1 MRTDIDTIITPGR
14 DREPMAMADAGT
26 ITKTDGT
33 NGGVLVKL
41 RPDVDYAGVFGAEFL
56 FVVTDGG
63 VVPMRMAKTTRRGD
77 RAATVELANI
87 CTADQAAPLV
97 GCKIRSEAAAALG
110 QEDDEDMDEEPT
122 LVGYAVLTE
131 EDGTVGEIEAID
143 DSVAANPLFIVRR
156 TDGTELMLP
165 AADDFVMSLDD
176 DAKTITLRLPK
187 GLLNLDEAE
196 EA

>member
-14 DREPMAMADAGT
+14 DQEPTALADAGT

-41 RPDVDYAGVFGAEFL
+41 RPGVDYADFFEAEFL
-56 FVVTDGG
+56 FVVADGG

-87 CTADQAAPLV
+87 CTAEQAAPLV
-97 GCKIRSEAAAALG
+97 GCKIRAEAAPE
-110 QEDDEDMDEEPT
+110 QEDDDEDEEPT
-122 LVGYAVLTE
+122 LAGYAVLTE
-131 EDGTVGEIEAID
+131 EDGTVGEIVAID

-165 AADDFVMSLDD
+165 AADDFVVSLDD
-176 DAKTITLRLPK
+176 EAKTITLRLPK

>member
-14 DREPMAMADAGT
+14 DQEPTALADAGT

-41 RPDVDYAGVFGAEFL
+41 RPGVDYADFFEAEFL
-56 FVVTDGG
+56 FVVADGG
-63 VVPMRMAKTTRRGD
+63 VVPMRTAKTTRRGD

-87 CTADQAAPLV
+87 CTAEQAAPLV
-97 GCKIRSEAAAALG
+97 GCKIRAEAAPE
-110 QEDDEDMDEEPT
+110 QEDDDEDEEPT
-122 LVGYAVLTE
+122 LAGYAVLTE
-131 EDGTVGEIEAID
+131 EDGTVGEIVAID

-165 AADDFVMSLDD
+165 AADDFVVSLDD
-176 DAKTITLRLPK
+176 EAKTITLRLPK

>member
-14 DREPMAMADAGT
+14 AQEPTAMADAGT

-41 RPDVDYAGVFGAEFL
+41 RPDVDYADVFGAEFL
-56 FVVTDGG
+56 FVVADGG
-63 VVPMRMAKTTRRGD
+63 TVPMRMAKATRRGD

-87 CTADQAAPLV
+87 STADQAAPLV
-97 GCKIRSEAAAALG
+97 GCKIRAEAAAAP
-110 QEDDEDMDEEPT
+110 EHEDEDGEPT
-122 LVGYAVLTE
+122 LAGYTVLTE
-131 EDGTVGEIEAID
+131 EDGTVGEIEGID

-165 AADDFVMSLDD
+165 AADDFVVSLDD

-187 GLLNLDEAE
+187 GLLDLDEAE

>member
-14 DREPMAMADAGT
+14 DQEPTALADAGT

-41 RPDVDYAGVFGAEFL
+41 RPGVDYADVFEAEFL
-56 FVVTDGG
+56 FVVADGG

-87 CTADQAAPLV
+87 CTAEQAAPLV
-97 GCKIRSEAAAALG
+97 GCKIRAEAAPE
-110 QEDDEDMDEEPT
+110 QEDEDEEPT
-122 LVGYAVLTE
+122 LAGYAVLTE
-131 EDGTVGEIEAID
+131 EDGTVGEIVAID

-165 AADDFVMSLDD
+165 AADDFVVSLDD
-176 DAKTITLRLPK
+176 EAKTITLRLPK

>member
-14 DREPMAMADAGT
+14 AQEPTAMADAGT

-41 RPDVDYAGVFGAEFL
+41 RPDVDYSDVFGQEFL
-56 FVVTDGG
+56 FVVADGG

-87 CTADQAAPLV
+87 STADQATPLV
-97 GCKIRSEAAAALG
+97 GCKIRAEAAAAQE
-110 QEDDEDMDEEPT
+110 QEDEEEDEEPT
-122 LVGYAVLTE
+122 LVGYTVLTE
-131 EDGTVGEIEAID
+131 EDGTVGEIEDID

-165 AADDFVMSLDD
+165 AADDFVVSLDD
-176 DAKTITLRLPK
+176 AAKSITLRLPK
-187 GLLNLDEAE
+187 GLLDLSEAE

>member
-14 DREPMAMADAGT
+14 DQEPTALAEAGT
-26 ITKTDGT
+26 ITKVDGT

-41 RPDVDYAGVFGAEFL
+41 RPDVDYADVFEAEFL
-56 FVVTDGG
+56 FVVADGG

-87 CTADQAAPLV
+87 CTAEQAAPLV
-97 GCKIRSEAAAALG
+97 GCKIRAEAAPE
-110 QEDDEDMDEEPT
+110 QEDEDEDEEPT
-122 LVGYAVLTE
+122 LAGYAVLTE
-131 EDGTVGEIEAID
+131 EDGMVGEIVAID
-143 DSVAANPLFIVRR
+143 DSVAANPLLIVRR

>member
-1 MRTDIDTIITPGR
+1 MRPG
-14 DREPMAMADAGT
+14 
-26 ITKTDGT
+26 
-33 NGGVLVKL
+33 
-41 RPDVDYAGVFGAEFL
+41 VDYADVFEAEFL
-56 FVVTDGG
+56 FVVADGG

-87 CTADQAAPLV
+87 CTAEQAAPLV
-97 GCKIRSEAAAALG
+97 GCKIRAEAAPE
-110 QEDDEDMDEEPT
+110 QEDDDEDEEPT
-122 LVGYAVLTE
+122 LAGYAVLTE
-131 EDGTVGEIEAID
+131 EDGTVGEIVAID

-165 AADDFVMSLDD
+165 AADDFVVSLDD
-176 DAKTITLRLPK
+176 EAKTITLRLPK

>member
-14 DREPMAMADAGT
+14 DQEPAALADAGT

-41 RPDVDYAGVFGAEFL
+41 RPGVDYADVFEAEFL
-56 FVVTDGG
+56 FVVADGG

-87 CTADQAAPLV
+87 CTAEQAAPLV
-97 GCKIRSEAAAALG
+97 GCKIRAEAAPE
-110 QEDDEDMDEEPT
+110 QEDDDEDEEPT
-122 LVGYAVLTE
+122 LAGYAVLTE
-131 EDGTVGEIEAID
+131 EDGTVGEIVAID

-165 AADDFVMSLDD
+165 AADDFVVSLDD
-176 DAKTITLRLPK
+176 EAKTITLRLPK